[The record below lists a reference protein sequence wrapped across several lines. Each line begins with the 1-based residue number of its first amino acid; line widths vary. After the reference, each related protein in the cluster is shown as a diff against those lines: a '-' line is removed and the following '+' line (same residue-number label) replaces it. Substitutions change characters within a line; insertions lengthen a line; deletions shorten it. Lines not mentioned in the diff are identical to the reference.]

1 MVTWN
6 ASLTGSLKLKTR
18 FAWTYIKE
26 YFLNG
31 HTSQLYCHL
40 QRNLLKKT
48 VWKYKTTCP
57 CLIDQFIGRERI
69 SKTGVS
75 VKMPCRLAFRY
86 SSIWFSSIDY
96 LGRRRPLSSSFC
108 SNHKHRH
115 FLSLLDYFTISA
127 YCDRVGTL
135 TLLTWRHG
143 LAVLS
148 NAFRDLAELF
158 VDSQCFRTKYR
169 AVKKIIN
176 E

>member
-1 MVTWN
+1 MDIRANYT
-6 ASLTGSLKLKTR
+6 A
-18 FAWTYIKE
+18 
-26 YFLNG
+26 
-31 HTSQLYCHL
+31 TSSGISWRRQYGNIRQPALVL
-40 QRNLLKKT
+40 LINLL
-48 VWKYKTTCP
+48 
-57 CLIDQFIGRERI
+57 GERI

-75 VKMPCRLAFRY
+75 VKMPCRLAVRY

-108 SNHKHRH
+108 NNHKHRH

-127 YCDRVGTL
+127 YCYRVGTL

>member
-1 MVTWN
+1 MDIRANYT
-6 ASLTGSLKLKTR
+6 A
-18 FAWTYIKE
+18 
-26 YFLNG
+26 
-31 HTSQLYCHL
+31 TSSGISWRRQYGNIRQPALVL
-40 QRNLLKKT
+40 LINLL
-48 VWKYKTTCP
+48 
-57 CLIDQFIGRERI
+57 GERI

-75 VKMPCRLAFRY
+75 VKMPCRLAVRY

-127 YCDRVGTL
+127 YCYRVGTL

-148 NAFRDLAELF
+148 NALFRDLAELF

>member
-1 MVTWN
+1 MDIRANYT
-6 ASLTGSLKLKTR
+6 A
-18 FAWTYIKE
+18 
-26 YFLNG
+26 
-31 HTSQLYCHL
+31 TSSGISWRRQYGNIRQPTLVL
-40 QRNLLKKT
+40 LINLLGENGYLK
-48 VWKYKTTCP
+48 
-57 CLIDQFIGRERI
+57 RA
-69 SKTGVS
+69 GVS
-75 VKMPCRLAFRY
+75 VKMHCRLAVRY